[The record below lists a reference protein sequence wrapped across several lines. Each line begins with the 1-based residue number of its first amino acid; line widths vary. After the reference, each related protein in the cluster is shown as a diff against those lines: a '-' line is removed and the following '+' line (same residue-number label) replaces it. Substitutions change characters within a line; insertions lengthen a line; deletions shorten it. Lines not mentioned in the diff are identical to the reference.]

1 MPRTM
6 AEEENKEDL
15 VDRARAALNE
25 RAELPG
31 MSLMEH
37 LQELRRRIIHSALYL
52 IGGFFIAWGFHDRIY
67 GFMEK
72 PVKLA
77 LLAHH
82 LPPHLNYLNPIDGFN
97 MYLEISLMAGC
108 ILASPFILY
117 QLWLFISPGLYR
129 NEKKYV
135 LPFMCAAV
143 SLFLAGAYFGYHWVF
158 PGALNFLFTF
168 NKDFNPMIEIN
179 EYTSLFLTVILG
191 LGITFELPIV
201 IMFLSLFGIVSP
213 KFLWKNLRYAI
224 LAIFVIAAIIT
235 PTPDVVTM
243 CVFATP
249 MLGLYLASIGVSW
262 FVHPV
267 TRKKRKAKANA

>member
-1 MPRTM
+1 M
-6 AEEENKEDL
+6 AEENLNKEDM
-15 VDRARAALNE
+15 VDRARAAISE
-25 RAELPG
+25 RADLPG
-31 MSLMEH
+31 MSLLEH
-37 LQELRRRIIHSALYL
+37 LQELRRCIIRSFLYL

-67 GFMEK
+67 GFMEE

-108 ILASPFILY
+108 IIASPFILY

-129 NEKKYV
+129 NEKRYV
-135 LPFMCAAV
+135 WPFMIATV
-143 SLFLAGAYFGYHWVF
+143 TLFLGGAYFGYHWVF
-158 PGALNFLFTF
+158 PGALNFLFVF

-191 LGITFELPIV
+191 LGTTFELPIV

-224 LAIFVIAAIIT
+224 LVIFIIAAIIT

-249 MLGLYLASIGVSW
+249 MLVLYLISIGVSW

-267 TRKKRKAKANA
+267 TRKKRKAKAAE